1 MDGGPLDRRRDVA
14 AYIALA
20 WIWGL
25 SFLLLLKVVEAFG
38 WIGAVS
44 FRAFV
49 ASGLLL
55 LIARASRRSLRFAG
69 TWRHLAVV
77 GATTVAAQLVGLSYS
92 TPRIGTAMA
101 AIIVGA
107 IPLFSMVIG
116 HWWGLEE
123 ITSVGRMGLVLGFIG
138 IVLLVGFPAVEVT
151 TAFVIGC
158 AASIASAIS
167 AAFGSNYARRH
178 LRGVG
183 SWEQTIGA
191 FLIGGVIALPL
202 LVVVPLPRVPVI
214 GDYLYLIALAGFCSA
229 LAYVLYFRLV
239 ADLGATTAISV
250 EFLVTVIAVAVGAL
264 VLDEHLS
271 VAQLVGGVTII
282 IGCALVLGL
291 VPTTRRRR
299 TTSASRS

>member
-1 MDGGPLDRRRDVA
+1 MWTYV
-14 AYIALA
+14 ALA

-38 WIGAVS
+38 WIGAVA

-55 LIARASRRSLRFAG
+55 LIARAARRSLRFRG
-69 TWRHLAVV
+69 QWRHLTVV
-77 GATTVAAQLVGLSYS
+77 GSTTVAAQLIGLSYS

-116 HWWGLEE
+116 RLWGLER
-123 ITSVGRMGLVLGFIG
+123 ITAVGRFGLGLGFLG

-151 TAFVIGC
+151 SAFAIGC
-158 AASIASAIS
+158 AASIGSAIA

-178 LRGVG
+178 LRTVG
-183 SWEQTIGA
+183 AWEQTIGA
-191 FLIGGVIALPL
+191 FFIGGLLALPL
-202 LVVVPLPRVPVI
+202 LVIVPLPRVPAAL
-214 GDYLYLIALAGFCSA
+214 DYGYLLALAGFCSA

-264 VLDEHLS
+264 VLNEHLS
-271 VAQLVGGVTII
+271 IPQLIGGGVIL
-282 IGCALVLGL
+282 IGCALVLNL
-291 VPTTRRRR
+291 VPKSRNSDQS
-299 TTSASRS
+299 TSESDESALA